1 MIYGVGTDICQI
13 SRVAQSLERS
23 GARFAEKILGPEEL
37 LQYRKRSANGS
48 GGAARGLRYL
58 ATRFAAKEAFGKAI
72 GTGVAGPM
80 TLRNAQLLNEDSGKP
95 VMVCSGT
102 LAEFMQSH
110 RLSSQV
116 SVSDEAEY
124 AVAFVIVEQAPETV

>member
-1 MIYGVGTDICQI
+1 MIFGIGTDICQI
-13 SRVAQSLERS
+13 GRIADALARS
-23 GARFAEKILGPEEL
+23 ERFADKVLGPEEL
-37 LQYRKRSANGS
+37 EIYR
-48 GGAARGLRYL
+48 ARKAVSPVRAQRFV

-80 TLRNAQLLNEDSGKP
+80 TLRNAQLLNEGSGKP

-102 LAEFMQSH
+102 LAEYMQQH

-116 SVSDEAEY
+116 TVSDEVDY
-124 AVAFVIVEQAPETV
+124 AVAFVIIEQAP